1 MRIGVVGFYHETNT
15 FALEQN
21 DKLDADVRFGED
33 VFLKAQK
40 KSFIEGF
47 KDKAMEKNL
56 ELIPVI
62 DIHFT
67 HGGLIRK
74 DVYEYYRKTIL
85 DHLKNTKPLNA
96 IYFGFHGAAVA
107 ESPYHDAEGEI
118 LREVRKDFP
127 GIPFIG
133 TYDFHAIMSEW
144 EVDNITPFPYNTN
157 PHIDAYERGIEAA
170 ELLPKMLKKEV
181 NPISKIMHIPIIGPN
196 IGQSTWS
203 HIPEEEKKLPLY
215 QLNLQREELEK
226 IDGVIN
232 VTILGGYGYAD
243 TKDSCMSVIVTTD
256 GNPELAGKVLE
267 EMANAVWAKREGILS
282 VRPIY
287 SLDEG
292 VLEAINSDGSPVI
305 LVDLGDDPGSSSS
318 ADSPAVLESLIKNK
332 ARDCAL
338 TIRDPEVV
346 DAGIK
351 AGVGAELEMLVG
363 AKIDQRFYKPIKV
376 KGIVKTIDDGSY
388 TIYGPTH
395 GGWGKDV
402 NPNAFRDENVGK
414 RVVLRLEGKI
424 DVIFSINRTG
434 KDRDFFKSIGINPQ
448 DKKIIVVKSNQGH
461 RASFD
466 PIAAKTIDL
475 NTPGTSSIDYLN
487 LPFKHIKRPLWPID
501 RNFQFNG

>member
-21 DKLDADVRFGED
+21 DKLDADVRIEED

-47 KDKAMEKNL
+47 KNQAREENL
-56 ELIPVI
+56 ELVPIA
-62 DIHFT
+62 DIHFV
-67 HGGLIRK
+67 HGGLIKK
-74 DVYEYYRKTIL
+74 DVYEYYRKLIV
-85 DHLKNTKPLNA
+85 KNLRKAKPLDA

-107 ESPYHDAEGEI
+107 ENPYHDAEGEI

-127 GIPFIG
+127 ETPFVG

-144 EVDNITPFPYNTN
+144 EVTNITPFPYNTN

-170 ELLPKMLKKEV
+170 EFLPKLLKKEA
-181 NPISKIMHIPIIGPN
+181 NPVSKIIHIPIIGPN

-215 QLNLQREELEK
+215 QLNLKREELEK
-226 IDGVIN
+226 IEGVIN

-243 TKDSCMSVIVTTD
+243 TEDSCMSVIVTTD
-256 GNPELAGKVLE
+256 GNPKLADKIIR
-267 EMANAVWAKREGILS
+267 EMANAVWEKREDILN

-287 SLDEG
+287 SLDKG
-292 VLEAINSDGSPVI
+292 VLEAIRSDKSPI
-305 LVDLGDDPGSSSS
+305 MLVDLGDDPGSSSS

-332 ARDCAL
+332 VQNCAL

-346 DAGIK
+346 AAGIK
-351 AGVGAELEMLVG
+351 AGVGAELEMFVG
-363 AKIDQRFYKPIKV
+363 GKIDQRFYKPIKV
-376 KGIVKTIDDGSY
+376 KGTVKTIDDGNY

-395 GGWGKDV
+395 GGWGRDI
-402 NPNAFRDENVGK
+402 NPNAFRDENVGE

-424 DVIFSINRTG
+424 DVIFSKERTG

-448 DKKIIVVKSNQGH
+448 NKKIIVVKSNQGH

-466 PIAAKTIDL
+466 PIVAQTIDL
-475 NTPGTSSIDYLN
+475 NTPGTSSVDYLN
-487 LPFKHIKRPLWPID
+487 LPFKHIMRPLWPID
-501 RNFQFNG
+501 RSFQFNA